1 MLLGRNAM
9 TNLDSVLKSRDILL
23 NLQLFMVFFR
33 QTSQR
38 QSAGSI
44 YCKINVQCAIAQCAK
59 KKSRDITADK
69 GLYAQNSGFP
79 SSHVWV

>member
-1 MLLGRNAM
+1 M

-38 QSAGSI
+38 QSAESI
-44 YCKINVQCAIAQCAK
+44 FCKINVQCAIAQCAK
-59 KKSRDITADK
+59 KKKKKQRHHSADK